1 MIEQPERA
9 FVLTCTDK
17 FGEYGAIGF
26 CVLMDGRPAIE
37 SFFMSCR
44 VQRKRVENAF
54 FEYLR
59 NELLASGAT
68 RFDVKYK
75 PTSKNK
81 ASVQMLEE
89 LGFRHEIEAGTG
101 EEWFTRSM
109 DEPFVDSD
117 VVMLDIRLNL
127 DLAALDLAS

>member
-1 MIEQPERA
+1 
-9 FVLTCTDK
+9 
-17 FGEYGAIGF
+17 
-26 CVLMDGRPAIE
+26 
-37 SFFMSCR
+37 
-44 VQRKRVENAF
+44 
-54 FEYLR
+54 
-59 NELLASGAT
+59 
-68 RFDVKYK
+68 
-75 PTSKNK
+75 
-81 ASVQMLEE
+81 MLEE